1 MKEQIMKK
9 VFLSV
14 LILCT
19 AIFHLSAEESDWFA
33 EKFPEKLITSS
44 GKEVNTSEAL
54 KGKIVLVY
62 FSASWCGPC
71 KAFTPQLIKFYKKT
85 AKKEKLEIVLA
96 GFDKTEDAMKKY
108 MKKYSMPWLAVPFG
122 DDSISKLKREAKV
135 NGIPHLIVYDCEGK
149 MLSSNARWDVSV
161 LGTAAVSAWKD
172 QEYKPKTIQDFQE
185 KNKKKS
191 KKSKKSRKSG
201 KKQKK

>member
-1 MKEQIMKK
+1 MKK
-9 VFLSV
+9 VFLSM

-71 KAFTPQLIKFYKKT
+71 RAFTPQLIKFYKKT

-108 MKKYSMPWLAVPFG
+108 MKKYSMPWLAVPFN
-122 DDSISKLKREAKV
+122 DSQRSELKREF
-135 NGIPHLIVYDCEGK
+135 NIRGIPTLIVLD
-149 MLSSNARWDVSV
+149 SNGRIISTQARREVDSRGTDAMDVWQRNA
-161 LGTAAVSAWKD
+161 G
-172 QEYKPKTIQDFQE
+172 
-185 KNKKKS
+185 
-191 KKSKKSRKSG
+191 RR
-201 KKQKK
+201 